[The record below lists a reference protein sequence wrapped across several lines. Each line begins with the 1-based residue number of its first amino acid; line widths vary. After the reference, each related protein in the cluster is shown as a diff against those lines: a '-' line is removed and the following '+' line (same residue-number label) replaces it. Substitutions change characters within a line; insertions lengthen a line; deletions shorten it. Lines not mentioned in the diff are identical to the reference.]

1 MIIFIYGLPGC
12 GKGTQSL
19 LLKERMSFIHLST
32 GDIIRDIIKNKKAG
46 WEVLNKYSSSGSLVP
61 DEIVNDLFMRAIDEK
76 GYGHN
81 YIIDGYPR
89 TINQLKLIEKNL
101 EDKKDIDILHIYLS
115 CSEESIIRRITSRR
129 TCMGCGTIYN
139 INLDNDLEKCKLCG
153 AQLYQRADDSYE
165 VIKNRIDEYTNKT
178 IPVILQ
184 LKSEGK
190 LIEINGER
198 KAEDIYVDIVNIIKG
213 KR

>member
-32 GDIIRDIIKNKKAG
+32 GDIIRDIIKNKKDG
-46 WEVLNKYSSSGSLVP
+46 WEVLNKYSSSGYLVP

-153 AQLYQRADDSYE
+153 AQLYQRVDDSYE
-165 VIKNRIDEYTNKT
+165 VIKNRIDEYTSKT

-184 LKSEGK
+184 LKNEGK

-198 KAEDIYVDIVNIIKG
+198 EAEDIYVDVVNIIKG